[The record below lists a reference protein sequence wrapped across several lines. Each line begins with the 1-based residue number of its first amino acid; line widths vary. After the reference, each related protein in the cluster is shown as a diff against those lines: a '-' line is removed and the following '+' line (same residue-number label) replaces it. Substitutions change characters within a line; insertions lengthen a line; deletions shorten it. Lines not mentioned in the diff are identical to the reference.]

1 MKLKQY
7 VQNLHEFIALH
18 PEALDHEVY
27 YSEDIEGNAFDKV
40 EVTPALVYF
49 EDLDDPGMPVFVG
62 EKEDG
67 GMPENMCNAV
77 IIN

>member
-27 YSEDIEGNAFDKV
+27 YADDIEGNGFNKV
-40 EVTPALVYF
+40 EITPALVFF
-49 EDLDDPGMPVFVG
+49 ENLDNPDMPVFAG
-62 EKEDG
+62 DKEDG
-67 GMPENMCNAV
+67 LMPENMCNAV

>member
-27 YSEDIEGNAFDKV
+27 YSEDIEGNGFDKV
-40 EVTPALVYF
+40 LVTPALVYF
-49 EDLDDPGMPVFVG
+49 EDLDNPDSPVFEG
-62 EKEDG
+62 DKEDG
-67 GMPENMCNAV
+67 MPSDMCNAV

>member
-27 YSEDIEGNAFDKV
+27 YSIDIEGNGFDKV

-49 EDLDDPGMPVFVG
+49 EDLDHPDMPTFVG

-67 GMPENMCNAV
+67 GMPSDMCNAV

>member
-27 YSEDIEGNAFDKV
+27 FSEDIEGNGFDKV
-40 EVTPALVYF
+40 EVTPALVFF
-49 EDLDDPGMPVFVG
+49 EDLDNPGMPVFEG
-62 EKEDG
+62 DKEDG
-67 GMPENMCNAV
+67 GMPSDMCNAV

>member
-27 YSEDIEGNAFDKV
+27 YADDIEGNGFNKV
-40 EVTPALVYF
+40 EITPALVFF
-49 EDLDDPGMPVFVG
+49 ENLDNPGMPVFAG
-62 EKEDG
+62 DKEDG
-67 GMPENMCNAV
+67 LMPENMCNAV